1 MQTYRIREDGH
12 LQKQDGQE
20 DEKWVDVVC
29 KSNPPKH
36 ICHIDCPVFDK
47 KKHEIALKEH
57 RELKRASTE

>member
-12 LQKQDGQE
+12 LQKQE
-20 DEKWVDVVC
+20 DEVWVDVVC

-47 KKHEIALKEH
+47 KKHEEALKEH
-57 RELKRASTE
+57 REQKKASTE